1 MTKLTLTVVITI
13 TVAVSLVVSLNRIYD
28 SRDFAVKQFQK
39 ELIRDQ
45 QINTPAPQNPTQQ
58 GIGGDRSEDL
68 GN

>member
-1 MTKLTLTVVITI
+1 MTRLTLTVIITI

-28 SRDFAVKQFQK
+28 SRDLAVKQSQK

-45 QINTPAPQNPTQQ
+45 QINTPAPQNPSQQ
-58 GIGGDRSEDL
+58 SAGGDRSEDL